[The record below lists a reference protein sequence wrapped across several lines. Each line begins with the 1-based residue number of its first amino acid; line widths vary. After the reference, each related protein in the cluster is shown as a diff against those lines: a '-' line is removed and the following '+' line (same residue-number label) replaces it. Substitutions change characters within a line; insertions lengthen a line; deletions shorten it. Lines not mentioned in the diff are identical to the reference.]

1 MGTALR
7 LVHVLDDDVGV
18 RHALGRSLRIA
29 GYAVALYETS
39 FTLLDALPTIK
50 RGCLLLDVRMP
61 DIDGLA
67 LQSKLGNAPLA
78 LVLMTGHG
86 DVDMAVRAMQA
97 GAVDFLEKPFSDA
110 RLIAAL
116 DIGFASL
123 SPTVRARDAA
133 DAARC
138 LAELSP
144 REGQVL
150 MGLAEGKPNKTIA
163 HDLGIS
169 VRTAEVHRAR
179 MLRRLSVTHLADA
192 IRLYVLAGLAE

>member
-1 MGTALR
+1 LR
-7 LVHVLDDDVGV
+7 L
-18 RHALGRSLRIA
+18 A

-39 FTLLDALPTIK
+39 FALLDALPTIK

-78 LVLMTGHG
+78 LILMTGHG
-86 DVDMAVRAMQA
+86 DVGMAVRAMQA

-116 DIGFASL
+116 DTGFSSL
-123 SPTVRARDAA
+123 SPAVRARDAS
-133 DAARC
+133 DAARR

-144 REGQVL
+144 RESQVL
-150 MGLAEGKPNKTIA
+150 IRLAQGKQNKTIA

-179 MLRRLSVTHLADA
+179 MLRRLGVAHLADA
-192 IRLYVLAGLAE
+192 IRLYVLAGLTG